1 MARLFHNEKQ
11 VITDNLYELIC
22 KHRHGL
28 RESEI
33 EQITQL
39 ERRRINN
46 YLRELRAT
54 NRIYKEG
61 WEWFASYE
69 STPSKAGPR

>member
-1 MARLFHNEKQ
+1 MARLLYNEKQ
-11 VITDNLYELIC
+11 AIADSLYDLIS

-33 EQITQL
+33 EQITQM

-54 NRIYKEG
+54 NRIHKEG
-61 WEWFASYE
+61 WEWFAD
-69 STPSKAGPR
+69 

>member
-1 MARLFHNEKQ
+1 MARLIHNEKQ
-11 VITDNLYELIC
+11 AITNSLYELISQY
-22 KHRHGL
+22 HHGL

-33 EQITQL
+33 EQLTQM

-46 YLRELRAT
+46 YLRELRSN

-61 WEWFASYE
+61 WEWFAS
-69 STPSKAGPR
+69 

>member
-1 MARLFHNEKQ
+1 MARLVCNEKHE
-11 VITDNLYELIC
+11 ISNNLYELIS
-22 KHRHGL
+22 KHRQGL
-28 RESEI
+28 RESEM
-33 EQITQL
+33 EQITQM

-61 WEWFASYE
+61 WEWFAS
-69 STPSKAGPR
+69 

>member
-1 MARLFHNEKQ
+1 MARLIYHEKQ
-11 VITDNLYELIC
+11 EIANSLYELIS
-22 KHRHGL
+22 KHRQGL
-28 RESEI
+28 RESEM
-33 EQITQL
+33 EQSTQM

-61 WEWFASYE
+61 WEWFAN
-69 STPSKAGPR
+69 

>member
-1 MARLFHNEKQ
+1 MARLVHHEKRE
-11 VITDNLYELIC
+11 IANNLYELIS

-28 RESEI
+28 RESEM

-61 WEWFASYE
+61 WEWFAS
-69 STPSKAGPR
+69 

>member
-11 VITDNLYELIC
+11 GIADNLYELIC
-22 KHRHGL
+22 KHRQGL

-33 EQITQL
+33 EQITQM

-54 NRIYKEG
+54 DRIYKEG
-61 WEWFASYE
+61 WEWFAS
-69 STPSKAGPR
+69 

>member
-1 MARLFHNEKQ
+1 MARLVHNEKQ
-11 VITDNLYELIC
+11 MIATGLYELIS
-22 KHRHGL
+22 KHRQGL
-28 RESEI
+28 RESEM
-33 EQITQL
+33 EQITQM

-61 WEWFASYE
+61 WEWFAN
-69 STPSKAGPR
+69 